1 MPLIQEER
9 PGVDHDSAF
18 AVVGLDLKFPGD
30 ATSPESFFDM
40 LLQGRSALTEIPKE
54 RYNLE
59 SFYHPDPGRAG
70 AVTYLIVA
78 PKSQPIY

>member
-1 MPLIQEER
+1 MPLIQQDG
-9 PGVDHDSAF
+9 PGGDHDSAF

-40 LLQGRSALTEIPKE
+40 LLQGRSALSEIPKE
-54 RYNLE
+54 RYNLD

-70 AVTYLIVA
+70 AVICSTVT
-78 PKSQPIY
+78 P